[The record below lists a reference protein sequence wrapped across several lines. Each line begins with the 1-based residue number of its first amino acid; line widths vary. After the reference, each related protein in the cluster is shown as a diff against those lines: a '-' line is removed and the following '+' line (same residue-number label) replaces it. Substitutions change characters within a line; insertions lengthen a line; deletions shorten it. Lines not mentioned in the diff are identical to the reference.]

1 MATGG
6 AERGP
11 VEQDGTVDKP
21 FADRSV
27 IARIQ
32 ERLAQIVGKE
42 RFERSFQPAARIE
55 IGESGLVV
63 RAQSAFHASWLEPRF
78 GAALLDAAREVLCDP
93 SVSLEWVVAAEGERA
108 GAGAAG
114 ERPVREGAAAQEAGP
129 EPVAD
134 VQVRRGREAAR
145 VPSEARAARSSRS
158 SMVLKHRL
166 DEFVVGGSNRLAF
179 EAAGSLAE
187 LSDAGGFR
195 TLFVHGECG
204 LGKTHLLQ
212 GLAARA
218 LERRPGAAV
227 RYLTGEA
234 FTNEY
239 VQSVR
244 RGKIDAFRAG
254 LRRLD
259 LLCIDDVHFIS
270 GKTKT
275 QGEFLHTFEAL
286 GMAGARV
293 ALASDHH
300 PREIEKL
307 GEHLI
312 SRCLSGMVVRVDRP
326 DTATRTQ
333 IVRSL
338 AARRGLLLEP
348 GAAESIAANCHGSVR
363 DIEGALARVEAMVR
377 LMPEAPQAAVVGASV
392 VKGAFAGATSLRRL
406 RPIKVITIAG
416 VVCRALNVE
425 LSELFGDGRHKRVVL
440 ARSLTAYLARLMTTH
455 SFPEIAQEMKRPNH
469 STIITACQRMK
480 KQIDQ
485 NHPCECEPGAAPMP
499 AVELCERLQREILSF
514 AQAA

>member
-1 MATGG
+1 
-6 AERGP
+6 
-11 VEQDGTVDKP
+11 
-21 FADRSV
+21 
-27 IARIQ
+27 
-32 ERLAQIVGKE
+32 
-42 RFERSFQPAARIE
+42 
-55 IGESGLVV
+55 
-63 RAQSAFHASWLEPRF
+63 
-78 GAALLDAAREVLCDP
+78 
-93 SVSLEWVVAAEGERA
+93 
-108 GAGAAG
+108 
-114 ERPVREGAAAQEAGP
+114 
-129 EPVAD
+129 
-134 VQVRRGREAAR
+134 
-145 VPSEARAARSSRS
+145 
-158 SMVLKHRL
+158 
-166 DEFVVGGSNRLAF
+166 
-179 EAAGSLAE
+179 
-187 LSDAGGFR
+187 
-195 TLFVHGECG
+195 
-204 LGKTHLLQ
+204 
-212 GLAARA
+212 
-218 LERRPGAAV
+218 
-227 RYLTGEA
+227 
-234 FTNEY
+234 
-239 VQSVR
+239 VR
-244 RGKIDAFRAG
+244 RGKIEAFRAG

-300 PREIEKL
+300 PREIQKL

-312 SRCLSGMVVRVDRP
+312 SRCLSGMVVRVERP
-326 DTATRTQ
+326 DAATRTQ

-392 VKGAFAGATSLRRL
+392 VKGAFAGATSLRRM

-425 LSELFGDGRHKRVVL
+425 LSELYGDGRHKRVVL
-440 ARSLTAYLARLMTTH
+440 ARSLTAYLSRLMTTL

-480 KQIDQ
+480 KQIEQ
-485 NHPCECEPGAAPMP
+485 NQPCECEPGGTPMP